1 MRLLGK
7 KKLPPPVQR
16 ILVIRFSSIGDIVL
30 TTPVIR
36 SIKHQYPNA
45 ELHFLVK
52 KNFRSVVDG
61 NPYIDVI
68 HELEQDLNDIINQLR
83 QIHFDIIID
92 LQKNFR
98 SARVRNALQVKSY
111 TFPKLNVQKWLY
123 INFKWNTLPDKSIVH
138 RYFKAV
144 EPLGVKNDGK
154 GLDYFIDEDT
164 ATQQDD
170 IPMGHWAGFV
180 GCVIG
185 GSFATKQFPI
195 EKWRALL
202 PLIPYPV
209 ILLGGPEDREAGI
222 KIAAGQEGK
231 VYNACGKFNL
241 TESAHLV
248 KRATVIVSNDTGLMH
263 IAAAWQKPIVSLWGN
278 TTPWLG
284 MFPYYGYNDINH
296 TVAPESVI
304 VEHNHLSCRPC
315 SKIGFHSCPKK
326 HFKCMNELNEKEI
339 AKNIIKLWEA
349 TKK

>member
-1 MRLLGK
+1 MRLFGK

-16 ILVIRFSSIGDIVL
+16 ILIIRFSSIGDIVL

-36 SIKHQYPNA
+36 SLKKKYPEA
-45 ELHFLVK
+45 ELHFLIK
-52 KNFRSVVDG
+52 KNFSAVIAG
-61 NPYIDVI
+61 NPYIDVV
-68 HELEQDLNDIINQLR
+68 HELDQDLNDNIHQLKK
-83 QIHFDIIID
+83 IPFDYIID

-98 SARVRNALQVKSY
+98 SARVRNALQAKSY
-111 TFPKLNVQKWLY
+111 TFPKLNIQKWFY
-123 INFKWNTLPDKSIVH
+123 VNFKWNTLPDKSIVN

-144 EPLGVKNDGK
+144 EQLAAKNDGK
-154 GLDYFIDEDT
+154 GLDYFIAEEK

-195 EKWRALL
+195 EKWSALL

-209 ILLGGPEDREAGI
+209 ILLGGPEDREAG
-222 KIAAGQEGK
+222 KLIAAGQEGK

-248 KRATVIVSNDTGLMH
+248 KRAKVIVSNDTGLMH

-284 MFPYYGYNDINH
+284 MFPYYGYNDISH
-296 TVAPESVI
+296 TVAPQSVI
-304 VEHNHLSCRPC
+304 IENNNLSCRPC
-315 SKIGFHSCPKK
+315 SKIGYNACPKK
-326 HFKCMNELNEKEI
+326 HFRCMNDLNEKEI
-339 AKNIIKLWEA
+339 AKNVIKLWEA
-349 TKK
+349 AKK